1 MPNRRK
7 LSLALTVMAC
17 SMTVAAQISSLP
29 SSWDGQRWTDQYMGK
44 TWNKT
49 WQNGQLVASTDE
61 RQAEHWMADLPDNM
75 FVAHV
80 SIPGAHNFATGE
92 ENWAGDTYSSSG
104 NASSTTQAVTMPS
117 SSTAVSAVS
126 TCVRVSTA
134 TICFTAITVLHAQPK
149 NSRRPSTIWSHSLRS
164 IPRSFS

>member
-1 MPNRRK
+1 MRK

-17 SMTVAAQISSLP
+17 SMTVAAQSVP

-80 SIPGAHNFATGE
+80 SIPGAHDFATGE
-92 ENWAGDTYSSSG
+92 ENWAGDIYSSSG
-104 NASSTTQAVTMPS
+104 NASSTTQAVTMREQLDRGIRGIDLRPGLHS
-117 SSTAVSAVS
+117 DDLL
-126 TCVRVSTA
+126 
-134 TICFTAITVLHAQPK
+134 TAITVSHALPR
-149 NSRRPSTIWSHSLRS
+149 NSRKPSTIWSHSFRS

>member
-92 ENWAGDTYSSSG
+92 EN
-104 NASSTTQAVTMPS
+104 
-117 SSTAVSAVS
+117 
-126 TCVRVSTA
+126 
-134 TICFTAITVLHAQPK
+134 
-149 NSRRPSTIWSHSLRS
+149 
-164 IPRSFS
+164 